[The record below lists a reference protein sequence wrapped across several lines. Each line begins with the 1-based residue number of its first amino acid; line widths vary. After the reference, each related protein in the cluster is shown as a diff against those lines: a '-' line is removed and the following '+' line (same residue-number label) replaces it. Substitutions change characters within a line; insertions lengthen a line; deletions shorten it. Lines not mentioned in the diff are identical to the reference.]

1 LKLLKPTWPITGFAS
16 D

>member
-1 LKLLKPTWPITGFAS
+1 LKLLKPTWSITGFAS